1 MSVVVIGDRQVGK
14 TSMVIALHDPGTK
27 HVQVLTDLKKYY
39 NPDTGVIAGT
49 SRKEEE
55 TLLVEVKLPGGER
68 QIQVHWIDTPGEAWE
83 NKEWRKTH
91 LDAWQDMQAKV
102 SHSQAVLLLLPPQR
116 TMIQPNLLDDKS
128 KPDDFPR
135 PDAWTN
141 NLASWL
147 QFFNQNCAT
156 VQHILISIHKADLF
170 CDFQAEAKRWRYEQ
184 SKGMRWIEYNEYIR
198 NTYFNKADQ
207 LIREYNRQHSTSLR
221 FFITTIKNPSLL
233 ELPWIHLASYLAHSK
248 NDSPNS

>member
-1 MSVVVIGDRQVGK
+1 MSVVVIGDRAVGK

-27 HVQVLTDLKKYY
+27 HVKVLTDLKKYY
-39 NPDTGVIAGT
+39 DPDTGEAAGT

-68 QIQVHWIDTPGEAWE
+68 QIQVRWIDTPGEAWE
-83 NKEWRKTH
+83 KSKEWQETK
-91 LDAWQDMQAKV
+91 LAAWQGIQTEV
-102 SHSQAVLLLLPPQR
+102 SQSQGVLLLLPPQR
-116 TMIQPNLLDDKS
+116 ITTEEELR
-128 KPDDFPR
+128 R

-170 CDFQAEAKRWRYEQ
+170 CDIQAEAQRWRYEQ
-184 SKGMRWIEYNEYIR
+184 LKGLRWIEYNEYIR
-198 NTYFNKADQ
+198 NTYFNKADEI
-207 LIREYNRQHSTSLR
+207 IREYNRQHSTSLR

-233 ELPWIHLASYLAHSK
+233 ELPWIHLASYLAHK
-248 NDSPNS
+248 

>member
-1 MSVVVIGDRQVGK
+1 MSVVVIGDRLVGK

-27 HVQVLTDLKKYY
+27 HVKVLTDLKKYY
-39 NPDTGVIAGT
+39 DPDTGLIAGT
-49 SRKEEE
+49 SKKEEE

-68 QIQVHWIDTPGEAWE
+68 QIQVRWIDTNGEAWS
-83 NKEWRKTH
+83 NKEWRKIYP
-91 LDAWQDMQAKV
+91 DAWQGIQTEV
-102 SHSQAVLLLLPPQR
+102 SQSQAVLLLLPPHR
-116 TMIQPNLLDDKS
+116 TMIQPHLLDVDGNS
-128 KPDDFPR
+128 NPDDFAR

-170 CDFQAEAKRWRYEQ
+170 CDIQAEAQRWRYEQ
-184 SKGMRWIEYNEYIR
+184 LKGLRWIEYNEYIR
-198 NTYFNKADQ
+198 NTYFNKADDI
-207 LIREYNRQHSTSLR
+207 IREYNRQHSTSLR

-233 ELPWIHLASYLAHSK
+233 ELPWIHLASYLAHK
-248 NDSPNS
+248 